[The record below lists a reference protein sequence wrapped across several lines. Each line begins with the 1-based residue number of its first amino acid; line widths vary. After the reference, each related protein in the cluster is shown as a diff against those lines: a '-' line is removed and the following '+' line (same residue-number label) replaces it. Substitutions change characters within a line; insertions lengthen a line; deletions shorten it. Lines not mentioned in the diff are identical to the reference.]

1 MKSRGILIL
10 SAAHVCDDLNQ
21 GALPALLPFFIAER
35 NFTIAAAGGL
45 VLAAN
50 VTSSV
55 LQPLLGLHADRA
67 GAPWLVPAGLFL
79 AGTGVAL
86 SGLAPTYPLVLLA
99 AAVSGIGVAA
109 FHPEAARQVASLSGQ
124 RRGTAMGIFAVG
136 GNIGFAIGPALATAL
151 QIAFG
156 LRGTMG
162 LVVPA
167 VGMAVV
173 LLATRQFIPKA
184 SGDSVDSGK
193 AAERDRW
200 GSFWRLAAVAVCRA
214 FVFYGLNTFIPLYW
228 IHVFGTSKAA
238 GAAAL
243 TLMLAAGVAATLAG
257 GWLADHVG
265 RRRVVVWSHVLLFP
279 FLLAFLGTGSA
290 AVALALLVPIGVTL
304 YAPFSVMTVMGQE
317 YVPSRVA
324 TASGFIIGVAVTLGG
339 LVAPVLGRIA
349 DLHGVHAA
357 LSTLLFVPL
366 VGALIAA
373 TLPRDLAGVSS
384 GPGPRA
390 NS

>member
-1 MKSRGILIL
+1 MRHRAIALL

-35 NFTIAAAGGL
+35 HYTIAAAGGL
-45 VLAAN
+45 ILAAN

-55 LQPLLGLHADRA
+55 LQPVLGLHADRR

-86 SGLAPTYPLVLLA
+86 SGLAPTYFLVLLS

-109 FHPEAARQVASLSGQ
+109 FHPEAARQVASLSGE

-136 GNIGFAIGPALATAL
+136 GNIGFAIGPALATPL

-156 LRGTMG
+156 LRGTTW
-162 LVVPA
+162 LVLPA
-167 VGMAVV
+167 VTMGAV
-173 LLATRQFIPKA
+173 LIRTRQTTTQLSRA
-184 SGDSVDSGK
+184 
-193 AAERDRW
+193 AAEPPTGADPDRW
-200 GSFWRLAAVAVCRA
+200 GSFWRVAAVAICRA

-228 IHVFGTSKAA
+228 IHVFAKSKAA

-243 TLMLAAGVAATLAG
+243 TLMLSAGVAATLAG
-257 GWLADHVG
+257 GWLADRIG
-265 RRRVVVWSHVLLFP
+265 RRRVVVWSLALLFP
-279 FLLAFLGTGSA
+279 FLLAFLSTGSA
-290 AVALALLVPIGVTL
+290 TVALALLVPIGVTL

-366 VGALIAA
+366 VGALIAT
-373 TLPRDLAGVSS
+373 TLPRDRAGISS
-384 GPGPRA
+384 GPRA
-390 NS
+390 DS

>member
-1 MKSRGILIL
+1 LKQRGIALL
-10 SAAHVCDDLNQ
+10 AAAHVCDDLNQ

-35 NFTIAAAGGL
+35 HFTIAAAGGL

-55 LQPLLGLHADRA
+55 LQPLLGLHADRR

-86 SGLAPTYPLVLLA
+86 SGIAPTYLLVLLA

-109 FHPEAARQVASLSGQ
+109 FHPEAARQVASLSGE

-136 GNIGFAIGPALATAL
+136 GNIGFAIGPALATPL

-156 LRGTMG
+156 LRGTLG

-167 VGMAVV
+167 VSMAVV
-173 LLATRQFIPKA
+173 LAATRRRGVGA
-184 SGDSVDSGK
+184 SPI
-193 AAERDRW
+193 AADPVTPLGPDRW
-200 GSFWRLAAVAVCRA
+200 GTFWRLAAVAVCRA

-228 IHVFGTSKAA
+228 IHEFGKSKGA
-238 GAAAL
+238 GGAAL
-243 TLMLAAGVAATLAG
+243 TLMLSAGVAATFAG
-257 GWLADHVG
+257 GWLGDRIG

-279 FLLAFLGTGSA
+279 FLLAFLTTPSA
-290 AVALALLVPIGVTL
+290 SLALALLIPIGVTL

-366 VGALIAA
+366 VGALVAS
-373 TLPRDLAGVSS
+373 TLPRDSS
-384 GPGPRA
+384 SRSG
-390 NS
+390 SK